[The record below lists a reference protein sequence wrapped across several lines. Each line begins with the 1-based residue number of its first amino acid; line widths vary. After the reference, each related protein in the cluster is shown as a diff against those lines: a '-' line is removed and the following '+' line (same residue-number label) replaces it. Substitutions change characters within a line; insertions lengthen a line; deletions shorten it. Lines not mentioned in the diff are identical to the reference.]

1 MKKKWIR
8 IKNNTLY
15 YWSVVDVAVTGFVFH
30 VIHIITKASYHD
42 VQRYVQGIRKA
53 GRGRQKSEKIRQ
65 RKKVLE

>member
-30 VIHIITKASYHD
+30 VIHIITKRKPPTRMSKD
-42 VQRYVQGIRKA
+42 MFRELERLVEEDRKA
-53 GRGRQKSEKIRQ
+53 
-65 RKKVLE
+65 RK

>member
-30 VIHIITKASYHD
+30 VIHIITK
-42 VQRYVQGIRKA
+42 RK
-53 GRGRQKSEKIRQ
+53 RPTMMSKDMFRE
-65 RKKVLE
+65 LERLVEDCLLYTSDF